1 MHLWRICRHLSSS
14 VTWSILYLPK
24 QGKLSSMVALRAKYI
39 GIYCCATGRAIWG
52 NIQFEGGSI
61 GSTVGS
67 RAHAEPE
74 K

>member
-14 VTWSILYLPK
+14 VTWSILYLPIVRK
-24 QGKLSSMVALRAKYI
+24 VISHGSTEGKVLTYRV
-39 GIYCCATGRAIWG
+39 TGRAIWG

-61 GSTVGS
+61 GHTIGS

-74 K
+74 N